1 MSGLPVV
8 IAHRGASGYVP
19 EHTLAAYFLA
29 LQVGADFIEPDLV
42 MTRDGVLVA
51 RHENEIS
58 ATTDVAQQ
66 PRFAA
71 RRTRRSIDG
80 TETHGWFTEDFTL
93 AELKSLRVR
102 ERIPQLRPANARFDG
117 QFEIATLE
125 EILALVQ
132 AVEAQRARRAALLG
146 LPAPARIG
154 VYPETKHPSHFAA
167 RGLAME
173 APLVATLARFGYEGA
188 AAPVWLQSFE
198 VGNLVALAG
207 MTQLKRVQ
215 LIEDTGA
222 PYDRVL
228 AGDPGTYAELITPAG
243 LTGIA
248 RYAQA
253 IGPPKALVIARG
265 ADETLGAPTALVAAA
280 HAAGLQLHPWTF
292 RAENHFLPREF
303 RRGADPA
310 AHGDLAGE
318 IGAYLGAGI
327 DGFFTDQ
334 PEIGVAARDA
344 FRESGGGARG

>member
-1 MSGLPVV
+1 MPIV
-8 IAHRGASGYVP
+8 IGHRGASGYVP

-29 LQVGADFIEPDLV
+29 MQAGADFIEPDLV

-58 ATTDVAQQ
+58 ATTDVAAV

-71 RRTRRSIDG
+71 RRARRSIDG
-80 TETHGWFTEDFTL
+80 TETQGWFTEDFTL
-93 AELKSLRVR
+93 AELKCLRVR

-117 QFEIATLE
+117 QFEVPTLE

-132 AVEAQRARRAALLG
+132 GVEALRARRAALLG

-154 VYPETKHPSHFAA
+154 LYPETKHPSHFAA
-167 RGLAME
+167 RGLALE
-173 APLVATLARFGYEGA
+173 TTLVATLARFGYEGA

-207 MTQLKRVQ
+207 MTALRRVQ

-222 PYDRVL
+222 PYDTVL
-228 AGDPGTYAELITPAG
+228 AGRPRPYAELITPAG
-243 LTGIA
+243 LAGIA

-253 IGPPKALVIARG
+253 IGPSKGLIIARR
-265 ADETLGAPTALVAAA
+265 ADETLGAPTGVVAAA
-280 HAAGLQLHPWTF
+280 HAAGLALHPWTF

-318 IGAYLGAGI
+318 IRAYLAAGI

-344 FRESGGGARG
+344 FLESGAGVRA

>member
-1 MSGLPVV
+1 MSAIPLV
-8 IAHRGASGYVP
+8 IGHRGASGYVP

-29 LQVGADFIEPDLV
+29 MQAGADFIEPDLV

-58 ATTDVAQQ
+58 ATTDVAAQA
-66 PRFAA
+66 RFAA

-80 TETHGWFTEDFTL
+80 AEVEGWFTEDFTL

-132 AVEAQRARRAALLG
+132 AVEAQQAHRAALLG
-146 LPAPARIG
+146 EPAPARVGI
-154 VYPETKHPSHFAA
+154 YPETKHPSHFAA

-173 APLVATLARFGYEGA
+173 ATLVATLARFGYAGA

-222 PYDRVL
+222 PYDSVL
-228 AGDPGTYAELITPAG
+228 AGHTRPYAELITPAG
-243 LTGIA
+243 LAGIA

-253 IGPPKALVIARG
+253 IGPAKALVIARR
-265 ADETLGAPTALVAAA
+265 ADETLGEPSALVAHA
-280 HAAGLQLHPWTF
+280 HAAGLALHPWTF
-292 RAENHFLPREF
+292 RAENYFLPREF

-318 IGAYLGAGI
+318 IRAYLAAGI

-334 PEIGVAARDA
+334 PAIGVAARQGFLEA
-344 FRESGGGARG
+344 GGGVRA